1 MVGSKSQTSI
11 NSLRTSYQLPVT
23 SYQLPV
29 TSYQLPV
36 TSYQLPFTYSACLMN
51 TLNVVEICQDLLIT
65 AMWLSGPPII
75 VSLVVGLIISLA
87 QTITS
92 VQEQTLSFAPRIVA
106 VGLVM
111 LLMMPWML
119 QQTTS
124 FTMRMMERLLQVTQ

>member
-1 MVGSKSQTSI
+1 MVNGQWFQQQDTIADRSPSPSTNPQFPPT
-11 NSLRTSYQLPVT
+11 NSAS
-23 SYQLPV
+23 S
-29 TSYQLPV
+29 
-36 TSYQLPFTYSACLMN
+36 MN

-65 AMWLSGPPII
+65 AMWLSGPPIL
-75 VSLVVGLIISLA
+75 VSLVVGLVISLA